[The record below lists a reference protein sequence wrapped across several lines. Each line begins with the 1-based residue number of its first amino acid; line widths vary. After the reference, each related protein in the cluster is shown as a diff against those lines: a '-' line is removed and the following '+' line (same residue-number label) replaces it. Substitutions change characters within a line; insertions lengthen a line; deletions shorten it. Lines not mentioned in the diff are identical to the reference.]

1 MRPSALELD
10 LKRIIRAHPE
20 ATLHP
25 NGPSGPYVRAV
36 LWTAGDENQILGQA
50 LWSTDHNCWVVRAYD
65 TEIGDET
72 LVVKNPASMSEIHDA
87 ITDVLDQVQTPALAR
102 PAVSED
108 PVRCVCAAAAHR
120 VRNLY
125 GHLEG
130 HDVWLTRVHEP
141 TSSRRGTL
149 RLPTGDDPGFL
160 CVESVSRTVRVHV
173 DEVLTL
179 ITHED
184 HEAQAMAR
192 YGR

>member
-50 LWSTDHNCWVVRAYD
+50 LWSSDHNCWVVRAYD

-72 LVVKNPASMSEIHDA
+72 LVVKNPATMSEISDA
-87 ITDVLDQVQTPALAR
+87 ITHVIDSVRTLAR
-102 PAVSED
+102 ASSVSEE

-130 HDVWLTRVHEP
+130 QDVWLTRVHTP

-149 RLPTGDDPGFL
+149 RLPDDPGFL

-184 HEAQAMAR
+184 HEAQATAR